1 MGKVFACFS
10 IALHNFKKWA
20 VNPRLYILLLME
32 VLYLH
37 SRLSPV
43 GELCARTGYKVTPYL
58 LPFLLDE
65 GSAVMM
71 LFLGVVLI
79 VIAIVCNGIASGR
92 VRKEPGSS
100 AQNRKGILLAV
111 LAGGIFR
118 EGEFLLSRIR
128 PLVKEPD
135 RLTVSTLNGYAGLIG
150 ASLLSERRVPE
161 SPVSRLLRPL
171 PIHP

>member
-1 MGKVFACFS
+1 MGKAFACFS

-65 GSAVMM
+65 MVELAAAKG
-71 LFLGVVLI
+71 LFD
-79 VIAIVCNGIASGR
+79 R
-92 VRKEPGSS
+92 VE
-100 AQNRKGILLAV
+100 
-111 LAGGIFR
+111 
-118 EGEFLLSRIR
+118 
-128 PLVKEPD
+128 
-135 RLTVSTLNGYAGLIG
+135 TL
-150 ASLLSERRVPE
+150 
-161 SPVSRLLRPL
+161 
-171 PIHP
+171 

>member
-10 IALHNFKKWA
+10 ITLHNFKKWA
-20 VNPRLYILLLME
+20 VNPRLYILLLIE

-71 LFLGVVLI
+71 LFLGVVLLFCDAPFI
-79 VIAIVCNGIASGR
+79 EDEQPYIMLRSGR
-92 VRKEPGSS
+92 RIWFIGQMLYIVVASVLYLIVLYFISVLVLLERGMGQAAFDVFADIGS
-100 AQNRKGILLAV
+100 
-111 LAGGIFR
+111 
-118 EGEFLLSRIR
+118 
-128 PLVKEPD
+128 
-135 RLTVSTLNGYAGLIG
+135 G
-150 ASLLSERRVPE
+150 AERHQHSVCTRYHGA
-161 SPVSRLLRPL
+161 
-171 PIHP
+171 I

>member
-71 LFLGVVLI
+71 LFLGVVFL
-79 VIAIVCNGIASGR
+79 VLFTRSCRRRLENG
-92 VRKEPGSS
+92 
-100 AQNRKGILLAV
+100 
-111 LAGGIFR
+111 
-118 EGEFLLSRIR
+118 
-128 PLVKEPD
+128 
-135 RLTVSTLNGYAGLIG
+135 
-150 ASLLSERRVPE
+150 
-161 SPVSRLLRPL
+161 
-171 PIHP
+171 

>member
-65 GSAVMM
+65 GSAGDDAVPRR
-71 LFLGVVLI
+71 GAVVLR
-79 VIAIVCNGIASGR
+79 C
-92 VRKEPGSS
+92 
-100 AQNRKGILLAV
+100 AV
-111 LAGGIFR
+111 
-118 EGEFLLSRIR
+118 
-128 PLVKEPD
+128 
-135 RLTVSTLNGYAGLIG
+135 Y
-150 ASLLSERRVPE
+150 
-161 SPVSRLLRPL
+161 
-171 PIHP
+171 

>member
-1 MGKVFACFS
+1 MADAKRGG
-10 IALHNFKKWA
+10 I
-20 VNPRLYILLLME
+20 
-32 VLYLH
+32 
-37 SRLSPV
+37 
-43 GELCARTGYKVTPYL
+43 RTIMITGDHKVT
-58 LPFLLDE
+58 
-65 GSAVMM
+65 ATA
-71 LFLGVVLI
+71 
-79 VIAIVCNGIASGR
+79 IARQI
-92 VRKEPGSS
+92 
-100 AQNRKGILLAV
+100 
-111 LAGGIFR
+111 GIFR

>member
-71 LFLGVVLI
+71 LFLGVVR
-79 VIAIVCNGIASGR
+79 C
-92 VRKEPGSS
+92 S
-100 AQNRKGILLAV
+100 AMR
-111 LAGGIFR
+111 
-118 EGEFLLSRIR
+118 
-128 PLVKEPD
+128 
-135 RLTVSTLNGYAGLIG
+135 
-150 ASLLSERRVPE
+150 
-161 SPVSRLLRPL
+161 RLLRTSSRILCCVPGGGYGSSGKCCISWWRL
-171 PIHP
+171 CCI